1 MSSTG
6 RQSCGASC
14 IPLEQPCLNSRH
26 NSWGSLFK
34 AMTQKDFREGRQS
47 IFNGERGRKLS
58 NTDKSTIHFSG
69 AIGKMN
75 YAERDREQPLVISK
89 TRSDACLKE
98 LRLYKYLSFFFQKDK
113 KNSFRIH
120 EFQIAKQTLGYGQRP
135 IILMRIW

>member
-1 MSSTG
+1 
-6 RQSCGASC
+6 
-14 IPLEQPCLNSRH
+14 
-26 NSWGSLFK
+26 
-34 AMTQKDFREGRQS
+34 
-47 IFNGERGRKLS
+47 
-58 NTDKSTIHFSG
+58 
-69 AIGKMN
+69 MN